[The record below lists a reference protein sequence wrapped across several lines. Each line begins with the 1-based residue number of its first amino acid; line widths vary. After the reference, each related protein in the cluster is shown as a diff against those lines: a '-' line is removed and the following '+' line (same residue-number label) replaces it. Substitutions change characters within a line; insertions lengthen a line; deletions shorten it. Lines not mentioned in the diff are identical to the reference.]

1 MMFLDTFAVIL
12 ILVVN
17 FLVNEKSWANNVALG
32 T

>member
-1 MMFLDTFAVIL
+1 MFLDTFAVIL

-17 FLVNEKSWANNVALG
+17 FLVNGKSWANNVALG